1 MGGRP
6 QVADSAQGGQGSDV
20 QQNSGGTLKI
30 HNSIIGAAGGL
41 LISVESGRLDRYGKL
56 DSGSAL

>member
-6 QVADSAQGGQGSDV
+6 QVADAAQGGQGSDV

-30 HNSIIGAAGGL
+30 HNCIIGASGGL
-41 LISVESGRLDRYGKL
+41 FTSFAQGRLEPLHPTPY
-56 DSGSAL
+56 